1 MANRGI
7 CSWCTTQSA
16 GIWKKPDMERTTLTR
31 RTLEGSIFPAQ
42 PLDGGLTR
50 FGVEE
55 LVQMRNN
62 RYGSASLLITGSV
75 KNRIGDAQLTI

>member
-1 MANRGI
+1 MFVVYHATWGI
-7 CSWCTTQSA
+7 
-16 GIWKKPDMERTTLTR
+16 GKKPDMERTPLTW

-50 FGVEE
+50 FGVAE

-62 RYGSASLLITGSV
+62 RHGEASLLITGAV
-75 KNRIGDAQLTI
+75 KHRIGDAPRTIAC